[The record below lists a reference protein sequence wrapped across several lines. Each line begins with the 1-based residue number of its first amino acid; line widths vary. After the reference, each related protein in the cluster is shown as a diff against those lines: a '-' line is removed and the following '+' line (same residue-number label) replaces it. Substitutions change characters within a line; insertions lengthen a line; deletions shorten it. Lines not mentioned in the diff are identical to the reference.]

1 MMEYNQ
7 IAKQTIDFQKSFF
20 MSGYNAV
27 AKVQDQAAEAVEM
40 MLNKTSLVP
49 EEGRQAIKSWVN
61 ACQEERNRFKSF
73 VEAGFSG
80 FEKHLAPESKAV
92 PAESKIVPAKP
103 KK

>member
-1 MMEYNQ
+1 MAYNQ
-7 IAKQTIDFQKSFF
+7 IAKQAIDFQKNFF

-40 MLNKTSLVP
+40 MLNQASLVP

-61 ACQEERNRFKSF
+61 ACQEERNRFKSY
-73 VEAGFSG
+73 VGDGFSG
-80 FEKHLAPESKAV
+80 FEKHLARK
-92 PAESKIVPAKP
+92 SKIVPAKP